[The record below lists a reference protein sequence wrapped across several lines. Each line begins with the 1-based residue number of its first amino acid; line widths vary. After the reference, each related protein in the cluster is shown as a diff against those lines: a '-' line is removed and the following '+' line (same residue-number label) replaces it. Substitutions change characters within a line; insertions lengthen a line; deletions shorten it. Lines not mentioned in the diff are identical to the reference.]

1 MGWDE
6 LATVSQLVTGAGTL
20 LVAVF
25 LWNQLKVQHRDSERD
40 FVHAVE
46 GRQQDLTSV
55 MFCDDGTAKVVWKA
69 ASDWSSLSPEEKNRI
84 RFIYQ
89 MFYMHI
95 WNGWRLKRDGDDV
108 ERFKVQWGQILE
120 YPGQR
125 RFYEERGRDFL
136 MRDPSLLEL
145 AEGVYQELES
155 QAA

>member
-1 MGWDE
+1 MDWDQ
-6 LATVSQLVTGAGTL
+6 LATVAQLVTGAATL
-20 LVAVF
+20 AVAVF

-46 GRQQDLTSV
+46 GRQQDLTTALY
-55 MFCDDGTAKVVWKA
+55 CDDGTAKVAWKA

-125 RFYEERGRDFL
+125 RFYEERGREFL

-145 AEGVYQELES
+145 VEGVYQELES